1 MARTHGKDSN
11 FSFNSVAIE
20 DELSSITMNAS
31 VTESDITAFGD
42 VYQNFLAGKKDV
54 SFDVSGA
61 LDMDFASDGDATIFD
76 HIALTSGPKTLI
88 YDPDGAGPDT
98 DSPEYT
104 CTSSGLTG
112 AMVSSYT
119 INLPVGDAATYTAT
133 FQCSGSTTRAV
144 S

>member
-20 DELSSITMNAS
+20 DELSSITMTAS

-61 LDMDFASDGDATIFD
+61 LDADFASDGDATIFD
-76 HIALTSGPKTLI
+76 HITLTSGPKTLV

-98 DSPEYT
+98 NSPEYT

-112 AMVSSYT
+112 AMVSSYV
-119 INLPVGDAATYTAT
+119 ISLPVGDAATYTAT

>member
-11 FSFNSVAIE
+11 FSFNGVAIE
-20 DELSSITMNAS
+20 DELNSVTMNATVAEAE
-31 VTESDITAFGD
+31 VTSFNDSYG
-42 VYQNFLAGKKDV
+42 NFFAGKKSV
-54 SFDVSGA
+54 SFDVSGL

-76 HIALTSGPKTLI
+76 HISLMSGPKTLI
-88 YDPDGAGPDT
+88 FDPDGAGPDT
-98 DSPEYT
+98 NSPEYT

-112 AMVSSYT
+112 AICASYT
-119 INLPVGDAATYTAT
+119 ISLPVGDAASYSAS

>member
-11 FSFNSVAIE
+11 FSFNGVSIE
-20 DELSSITMNAS
+20 DELNSITMNAT
-31 VTESDITAFGD
+31 VGESDISAFGD
-42 VYQNFLAGKKDV
+42 TYQTFLAGKKNV
-54 SFDVSGA
+54 TFDVSGA
-61 LDMDFASDGDATIFD
+61 LDMAASQGDVTIFD
-76 HIALTSGPKTLI
+76 HLHSISGPKTLV

-98 DSPEYT
+98 NSPEYT

-112 AMVSSYT
+112 ALCSSYS
-119 INLPVGDAATYTAT
+119 ISLPVGEAATYSAT

>member
-11 FSFNSVAIE
+11 LSFNGVSIE
-20 DELSSITMNAS
+20 DELNSITMNAT
-31 VTESDITAFGD
+31 VAESDISAFGD
-42 VYQNFLAGKKDV
+42 TYQTFLAGKKNGTV
-54 SFDVSGA
+54 DVSGA
-61 LDMDFASDGDATIFD
+61 LDMAASQGDVTIFD
-76 HIALTSGPKTLI
+76 HIHSISGPKTLV

-98 DSPEYT
+98 NSPEYT

-112 AMVSSYT
+112 ALCTSYT
-119 INLPVGDAATYTAT
+119 INLPVGGAATYSAT

>member
-1 MARTHGKDSN
+1 MTRTHGKDAD
-11 FSFNSVAIE
+11 FSFDGVAIE
-20 DELSSITMNAS
+20 DELSSGSLNFTVPEA
-31 VTESDITAFGD
+31 DITAFGD
-42 VYQNFLAGKKDV
+42 SYQNFLAGKKDV

-61 LDMDFASDGDATIFD
+61 LDADFASDGDATIFD

-98 DSPEYT
+98 NSPEYT

-112 AMVSSYT
+112 AICSSYS
-119 INLPVGDAATYTAT
+119 ISLPVGGTATYSAT

>member
-11 FSFNSVAIE
+11 FSFNGVSIE
-20 DELSSITMNAS
+20 DELSSITMNAT
-31 VTESDITAFGD
+31 VAEAEITAFNDTYGT
-42 VYQNFLAGKKDV
+42 FLAGKKSV
-54 SFDVSGA
+54 SFDVAGA
-61 LDMDFASDGDATIFD
+61 LDMTFSGQGDATIFD
-76 HIALTSGPKTLI
+76 HVTLTSGPKTLV

-112 AMVSSYT
+112 AICSSYT
-119 INLPVGDAATYTAT
+119 INLPVGGVATYSAS

>member
-11 FSFNSVAIE
+11 FSFNGVAIE
-20 DELSSITMNAS
+20 DELNSVTMNAT
-31 VTESDITAFGD
+31 VGESDITAFGD
-42 VYQNFLAGKKDV
+42 SYQTFLAGKKNV
-54 SFDVSGA
+54 TFDVSGA
-61 LDMDFASDGDATIFD
+61 LDMAASQGDATIFD
-76 HIALTSGPKTLI
+76 HLTLTSGPKTLV

-98 DSPEYT
+98 NSPEYT

-112 AMVSSYT
+112 ALCTSYT
-119 INLPVGDAATYTAT
+119 INLPVGGAATYSAT

>member
-11 FSFNSVAIE
+11 LSFNGVAIE
-20 DELSSITMNAS
+20 DELSSITMNAT
-31 VTESDITAFGD
+31 VAEAEITAFNDTYGT
-42 VYQNFLAGKKDV
+42 FLAGKKSV
-54 SFDVSGA
+54 SFDVAGA
-61 LDMDFASDGDATIFD
+61 LDMTFSGQGDATIFD
-76 HIALTSGPKTLI
+76 HVTLTSGPKTLV

-112 AMVSSYT
+112 AICSSYT
-119 INLPVGDAATYTAT
+119 ISLPVGGAATYSAT

>member
-11 FSFNSVAIE
+11 FSFNGVSIE
-20 DELSSITMNAS
+20 DELNSITMNAT
-31 VTESDITAFGD
+31 VAESDISAFGD
-42 VYQNFLAGKKDV
+42 TYQTFLAGKKNIT
-54 SFDVSGA
+54 FDVAGA
-61 LDMDFASDGDATIFD
+61 LDMAASQGDVTIFD
-76 HIALTSGPKTLI
+76 HIHSISGPKTLV

-98 DSPEYT
+98 NSPEYT

-112 AMVSSYT
+112 ALCTSYT
-119 INLPVGDAATYTAT
+119 INLPVGGAATYSAS

>member
-11 FSFNSVAIE
+11 FSFNGVAIE
-20 DELSSITMNAS
+20 DELNSVTMSAS
-31 VTESDITAFGD
+31 VGESDVTSFAD

-54 SFDVSGA
+54 SFDIAGT
-61 LDMDFASDGDATIFD
+61 LDMAASQGDATIFD
-76 HIALTSGPKTLI
+76 HLTLTSGPKTLVF
-88 YDPDGAGPDT
+88 DPDGAGPDT
-98 DSPEYT
+98 NSPEYT

-112 AMVSSYT
+112 AICSSYS
-119 INLPVGDAATYTAT
+119 ISLPVGGAATYSAT